1 MAPKGLDP
9 LATYLNYSDRLLQA
23 GLSPP
28 RRPRSSPRWLTLLSG
43 SQIGDLDG
51 APQAKHS
58 ALHPKS
64 YPTFVPCI

>member
-28 RRPRSSPRWLTLLSG
+28 RRPRSSPRWLSDISG
-43 SQIGDLDG
+43 CEIGDWDG
-51 APQAKHS
+51 
-58 ALHPKS
+58 
-64 YPTFVPCI
+64 V